1 MAVKS
6 VFGQIQE
13 FDPSS
18 ELFTVYMERVNLF
31 FTANDVPDEKKV
43 LVFLTVVGK
52 PTYALLRDLLQ
63 PSSPID
69 KTLQDITD
77 VLKKHYQP
85 TPSLIAERFQFHKG
99 TRKKGKV
106 WQSTLLS

>member
-18 ELFTVYMERVNLF
+18 KLFTVYMEKVNLF
-31 FTANDVPDEKKV
+31 FMANNVPDEKKAP
-43 LVFLTVVGK
+43 LFLTIVGK
-52 PTYALLRDLLQ
+52 PTYALIRDLIQ
-63 PSSPID
+63 PSSPVN
-69 KTLQDITD
+69 KTLQDIMD

-85 TPSLIAERFQFHKG
+85 HAQKSFDTDQIFQ
-99 TRKKGKV
+99 
-106 WQSTLLS
+106 

>member
-31 FTANDVPDEKKV
+31 FMANDVPVEKKV
-43 LVFLTVVGK
+43 PLFLT
-52 PTYALLRDLLQ
+52 
-63 PSSPID
+63 I
-69 KTLQDITD
+69 
-77 VLKKHYQP
+77 
-85 TPSLIAERFQFHKG
+85 
-99 TRKKGKV
+99 V
-106 WQSTLLS
+106 WEAYIRLT